1 MTRPL
6 PDLFDLTDRTALVTG
21 AGSGIGRAYAEGLAE
36 AGAAVACVDV
46 DGPAAEETAADLPT
60 DAVAIPADVTAEAD
74 IEAAVEQTV
83 ADLGGLDAV
92 FPNAG
97 VGGAIVPLADHDLA
111 DWDRVVDVNLTGVF
125 LTARAAAR
133 HFVESGTGGSI
144 TSTASIYGL
153 TGSFNGASPAYTAAK
168 GGVVN
173 LTRDMAVSLAP
184 HGVRVNA
191 VAPGF
196 VETSLFA
203 DVDVS
208 EEEMERF
215 VEEIERRTLLG
226 RLAGAEELRGIAV
239 FLASDAAS
247 YVTGQTYPVDGGW
260 LSV

>member
-1 MTRPL
+1 MTAL
-6 PDLFDLTDRTALVTG
+6 PDLFDLTGKTAFVTG

-36 AGAAVACVDV
+36 AGASVACVDV
-46 DGPAAEETAADLPT
+46 DGNAATETADSLPT
-60 DAVAIPADVTAEAD
+60 DAVAVPADVTSEEDVA
-74 IEAAVEQTV
+74 AAVEQT
-83 ADLGGLDAV
+83 ANELGGLDAV

-97 VGGAIVPLADHDLA
+97 VGGAIAPLAEHDLD
-111 DWDRVVDVNLTGVF
+111 DWRRVVEVNLTGVF
-125 LTARAAAR
+125 LTARAAAQ
-133 HFVESGTGGSI
+133 HFVESEEGGTI

-153 TGSFNGASPAYTAAK
+153 VGSFNGASPAYTAAK

-191 VAPGF
+191 IAPGF
-196 VETSLFA
+196 VETALFA
-203 DVDVS
+203 NADVS
-208 EEEMERF
+208 EEEMAAF
-215 VEEIERRTLLG
+215 TEEIERRTLLG
-226 RLAGAEELRGIAV
+226 RLARSAELKGIAV